1 MNVDLQ
7 GLDLAAKWPKLLK
20 LEQDRA
26 NFRRRHEKACL
37 VGERRAKVEHDLL
50 RMAEEAEGGGGKL

>member
-7 GLDLAAKWPKLLK
+7 GLGLAAKWPKLLK

-26 NFRRRHEKACL
+26 NFRRL
-37 VGERRAKVEHDLL
+37 YERR
-50 RMAEEAEGGGGKL
+50 RPNR